1 VILPLRNTVVSGC
14 CTLLVVGVLAL
25 LVSPLQAADTLT
37 IPVSSGDEIPI
48 ERHSAKG
55 NTLVIWTPSDFGVQP
70 PQTVIAEQLAR
81 SGVEVWIADLH
92 SAYFV
97 PTGRYSSNNFPESDI
112 ARLVDVAIERGKSNI
127 IFSSSGRA
135 SRLVLRAARQWQQNN
150 KGKSAIRGFILFH
163 PSLYLD
169 RPRIGEDASYL
180 PIVDATNLPIYIF
193 QPMLATTYM
202 RLPELRKH
210 LSANGSQVFIHP
222 LPNVAFGFHLRP
234 DDMINENDVAA
245 RKKLPGQM
253 AGAVRLLLMQPRV
266 TAASKTAIAA
276 EPKKRIV
283 RESGLKPI
291 AKSAI
296 KPKFS
301 LKDLFGADRDLE
313 QYRGKVVLVNFW
325 ASWCPPCVEEMPSMQ
340 RLYGKL
346 KGRPFEILAINVGEK
361 APAIIQ
367 FLKTMNIGFPV
378 LLDPTGEVYHAWKVY
393 VYPTNFLIDA
403 KGRIRYGS
411 YGAINWDEA
420 RPQTIIESL
429 LDEAQ
434 TG

>member
-1 VILPLRNTVVSGC
+1 MILPLSNTVVSGWR
-14 CTLLVVGVLAL
+14 TLLVVVIPAL
-25 LVSPLQAADTLT
+25 LASTLQAADTFT
-37 IPVSSGDEIPI
+37 VPVSNGDEIPI
-48 ERHSAKG
+48 ERHSATG
-55 NTLVIWTPSDFGVQP
+55 NTVIIWTPSDFGVQP

-81 SGVEVWIADLH
+81 SGIEIWIADLH
-92 SAYFV
+92 AAYFV
-97 PTGRYSSNNFPESDI
+97 PTGRNSTASFPDIDI
-112 ARLVDVAIERGKSNI
+112 ARLVDVAIAQGKANI
-127 IFSSSGRA
+127 IFAGSGRA
-135 SRLVLRAARQWQQNN
+135 SRLILRAARHWQQNN

-163 PSLYLD
+163 PSLYLG
-169 RPRIGEDASYL
+169 RPNLGEDASYL

-210 LSANGSQVFIHP
+210 LSANGSQVFVHP

-234 DDMINENDVAA
+234 DDMINENDIAA

-253 AGAVRLLLMQPRV
+253 AGAVKLLLMQPRI
-266 TAASKTAIAA
+266 TAASKSGIATR
-276 EPKKRIV
+276 PRKRIV

-296 KPKFS
+296 TPKFA
-301 LKDLFGADRDLE
+301 LKDLFGADRNLE

-325 ASWCPPCVEEMPSMQ
+325 ASWCPPCVKEMPSMQ
-340 RLYGKL
+340 RLYKKL
-346 KGRPFEILAINVGEK
+346 KGRPFEILAIDVGEK
-361 APAIIQ
+361 APEVTQ
-367 FLKTMNIGFPV
+367 FVKTMNIGFPI

-403 KGRIRYGS
+403 GGRIRYGS

-420 RPQTIIESL
+420 RPRTIIESL

-434 TG
+434 TS

>member
-1 VILPLRNTVVSGC
+1 MILPLLNTVVSGC
-14 CTLLVVGVLAL
+14 RAFLVVSVLAL
-25 LVSPLQAADTLT
+25 LASPLQAADTLT
-37 IPVSSGDEIPI
+37 IPVSNGDEIPI

-55 NTLVIWTPSDFGVQP
+55 NTVIIWTPSDFGVQP

-81 SGVEVWIADLH
+81 SGIEVWIADLH
-92 SAYFV
+92 AAYFA
-97 PTGRYSSNNFPESDI
+97 PTGRNSTDSFPQTDI
-112 ARLVDVAIERGKSNI
+112 ARLVDVAIAQGKSNI
-127 IFSSSGRA
+127 IFASSGRA
-135 SRLVLRAARQWQQNN
+135 SRLILRAARHWQQNN

-234 DDMINENDVAA
+234 DDMINKNDIAA

-253 AGAVRLLLMQPRV
+253 ASAVRLLLMQPRV
-266 TAASKTAIAA
+266 TTASKTAIASK
-276 EPKKRIV
+276 PKKHII

-291 AKSAI
+291 ANSAI
-296 KPKFS
+296 TPEFT
-301 LKDLFGADRDLE
+301 LKDLFGNDRNLV

-340 RLYGKL
+340 RLYKKL
-346 KGRPFEILAINVGEK
+346 KGRPFEILAVDVGEK
-361 APAIIQ
+361 VPAVTQ
-367 FLKTMNIGFPV
+367 FVKTMNITFPI
-378 LLDPTGEVYHAWKVY
+378 LLDPTGNVYHAWKVY

-403 KGRIRYGS
+403 SGRIRYGS
-411 YGAINWDEA
+411 YGAIDWDEA
-420 RPQTIIESL
+420 RPQAIIESL
-429 LDEAQ
+429 LNEAQ
-434 TG
+434 TS